1 MSETESEEE
10 LIFEAAAGWWQA
22 VRGDASYDVDAFE
35 AWLDDPR
42 HAAAFEQVKAAWN
55 SFDDH
60 GTEPELLALRS
71 EVLNRVYRVGQR
83 RWGGVNL
90 DRRTLMAGTG
100 IAAAIVVAV
109 PAAGVWMMQQPR
121 KVMTGVGEQR
131 VLTLPDGSRVTVDAN
146 SLLKIAFSSD
156 VRLIDLMSGRAHFEV
171 AKDASR
177 PFKVR
182 ARDRTVTAIGTAFT
196 VELRETKVSVTLF
209 EGRIAVSDDA
219 PSAARK
225 PPLEAI
231 KPLEQVVM
239 KDGDAARPAPAPV
252 NPERALAWRDGKL
265 FFDDEPLSEAAARMN
280 DYSRVKIT
288 VSGPVAGLRI
298 NGMFLAGQTGAFV
311 EALESYYPVTAEYSA
326 DSVIIKSRL

>member
-1 MSETESEEE
+1 MSEPESEEE
-10 LIFEAAAGWWQA
+10 LIYEAAARWWQA
-22 VRGDASYDVDAFE
+22 VRDDAPYDADAFE
-35 AWLDDPR
+35 AWLEDPR
-42 HAAAFEQVKAAWN
+42 HASAFDYVKAAWD

-71 EVLNRVYRVGQR
+71 EVLNRVYRVGRR
-83 RWGGVNL
+83 RWGGLSL

-100 IAAAIVVAV
+100 IAAA
-109 PAAGVWMMQQPR
+109 AAIAIPVTTTWLMQRPR
-121 KVMTGVGEQR
+121 QITTGVGEQR

-146 SLLKIAFSSD
+146 SLLKIAFNHD
-156 VRLIDLMSGRAHFEV
+156 ARLIDLVSGRAHFEV
-171 AKDASR
+171 AKDPSR

-182 ARDRTVTAIGTAFT
+182 AGDRTVTAIGTAFT

-219 PSAARK
+219 PDAVKK
-225 PPLEAI
+225 PPMEAI
-231 KPLEQVVM
+231 KPLERVVM
-239 KDGDAARPAPAPV
+239 KNGDAALPAPASV
-252 NPERALAWRDGKL
+252 NPDRALAWRDGKL

-288 VSGPVAGLRI
+288 VAGPAANLRI

-311 EALESYYPVTAEYSA
+311 EALESYYPVTAEYTA
-326 DSVIIKSRL
+326 DSVTIKSRS

>member
-1 MSETESEEE
+1 LSETDSEEE
-10 LIFEAAAGWWQA
+10 RIFEAAAQWWQT
-22 VRGDASYDVDAFE
+22 VRGDAPYDIDAFE

-42 HAAAFEQVKAAWN
+42 HAAALDHVKAAWD

-71 EVLNRVYRVGQR
+71 EVLNRVYRVGRR
-83 RWGGVNL
+83 RWGGLSL
-90 DRRTLMAGTG
+90 DRRTLMVGTG
-100 IAAAIVVAV
+100 IAAAAAVAV
-109 PAAGVWMMQQPR
+109 PLTAAWLAGQPR
-121 KVMTGVGEQR
+121 KVMTGIGEQR
-131 VLTLPDGSRVTVDAN
+131 VLTLADGSRVTVDAN
-146 SLLKIAFSSD
+146 SLLKVAFSRD

-171 AKDASR
+171 ARDASR

-182 ARDRTVTAIGTAFT
+182 AGGRTVTAIGTAFT
-196 VELRETKVSVTLF
+196 VELRETRVSVTLF
-209 EGRIAVSDDA
+209 EGRIAVSDDTPNA
-219 PSAARK
+219 IRK

-239 KDGDAARPAPAPV
+239 KDGDSAPPALAAV

-288 VSGPVAGLRI
+288 VSGPAAALRI

-311 EALESYYPVTAEYSA
+311 EALESYYPVTAEYGP
-326 DSVIIKSRL
+326 DSVTIKSRS